1 MSRLWVFLVVT
12 LAASPA
18 LAGATAWQDLAPGV
32 RARLISGDAISGG
45 KMLAGLELDMPETT
59 KTYWRL
65 PGETG
70 IPTEIDF
77 SASTGMSGATIAWPF
92 PQIDRSQGYLDFVYY
107 GQLVLPFELSVD
119 AAGAVVNASVTLGV
133 CDEVCVPVAAAFS
146 LPLGASPD
154 GAQSIRLRQALAAT
168 PIAWDRASVPFVSV
182 ELSPSG
188 TGLILSQ
195 PAPGIDPAQ
204 IIAETGANGQVFG
217 APQKSPEAAIV
228 EIPLLGGADGQA
240 LAGQSVQLTF
250 MTADG
255 PYSVTRSILPATD

>member
-18 LAGATAWQDLAPGV
+18 LAAATPWQELAPGV
-32 RARLISGDAISGG
+32 RARLISGDTISGG
-45 KMLAGLELDMPETT
+45 KALAGLELDMPETT

-119 AAGAVVNASVTLGV
+119 ETGAVLNASVTLGV
-133 CDEVCVPVAAAFS
+133 CDEVCVPVMASFS

-154 GAQSIRLRQALAAT
+154 AGQSIRIQQALAAT
-168 PIAWDRASVPFVSV
+168 PIEWDRASVPFAGV
-182 ELSPSG
+182 EANPSG
-188 TGLILSQ
+188 TGLLLSY
-195 PAPGIDPAQ
+195 PHPDIDPVQ
-204 IIAETGANGQVFG
+204 IIAETGANGQIFG
-217 APQKSPEAAIV
+217 APQKSPESAIV
-228 EIPLLGGADGQA
+228 EIRLLGGADGQA

-250 MTADG
+250 MTAAG